1 MCLRI
6 LIVARVLGA
15 CLRFRA
21 LVWRVCVFFVEAIGV
36 VCAPRLLFTC
46 WGVGACLS
54 CECVIWGVWL
64 IVAGFHVG
72 VRGKAAGRVV
82 RCGAKPGGCRLTG
95 ADGELT
101 PHFASVAEGE
111 AFLAEQEAAQ
121 RGGFTA
127 GAGDGEAKTATLT
140 ECGDGSGLAV
150 DAAGRWYRDD
160 ELVENMVEAVRD
172 DGETVVLTG
181 DDGVS
186 VVSDGNTNIYVR
198 GGSFGDLINVGYHSD
213 YDTEDEIMSVVN
225 DARVDRAFGLVVS
238 QVGGDASIR
247 VMGDY
252 VEPGNPTHVTPS
264 YVEDLW
270 NRASVG
276 VASGETKIVSM
287 MGEARVG
294 MLTGKARVGQMSGE
308 SRINTVESG
317 GGVNYM
323 LGRAHVGEV
332 RSHRREDGY
341 MEHGRIGT
349 MTGEAS
355 VEIVRDS
362 GFVGEVRERAS
373 VHGVFSGGRV
383 MEVKDDARVNMVV
396 SGGVVEHVTDNARVG
411 EVWRGGGVDKVDGKG
426 AAVMNV
432 GSGGRVGLVTGGA
445 TVVDVGSSDASEA
458 CVVGSVDS
466 SSKVSLI
473 DCWADVTYECGESN
487 MSPAR
492 AREFVAKR
500 LHDDATG
507 IGGECLARAN
517 GDNPYSRSNVRLRVR
532 DAQGRVVDVPDV
544 DGVLRE
550 LVEVDDDER
559 EMMWEHMMGSPDSNR

>member
-1 MCLRI
+1 M
-6 LIVARVLGA
+6 
-15 CLRFRA
+15 
-21 LVWRVCVFFVEAIGV
+21 WRVCVFFVVAIGV
-36 VCAPRLLFTC
+36 VCAPRLLFSC

-82 RCGAKPGGCRLTG
+82 RCGAKPGGCRLVG
-95 ADGELT
+95 ADGEPV

-111 AFLAEQEAAQ
+111 AFLAERGAAS

-127 GAGDGEAKTATLT
+127 GAGDGEAKTAALT

-150 DAAGRWYRDD
+150 DAAGRWYRDGA
-160 ELVENMVEAVRD
+160 LVENMVEAVRED
-172 DGETVVLTG
+172 DETVVLTG

-198 GGSFGDLINVGYHSD
+198 GGSFGDLVNVGYHTD
-213 YDTEDEIMSVVN
+213 YGYDDEIMSVVN

-270 NRASVG
+270 NRASVD
-276 VASGETKIVSM
+276 VTSGETKIVSM

-294 MLTGKARVGQMSGE
+294 TLGGKSRVGQMSGE

-317 GGVNYM
+317 NGVNYM

-355 VEIVRDS
+355 VEIVRKE

-373 VHGVFSGGRV
+373 VHSVFSGGRV
-383 MEVKDDARVNMVV
+383 MEIKDDARVNMVV

-411 EVWRGGGVDKVDGKG
+411 EVWRGGSVDKVDGKG

-432 GSGGRVGLVTGGA
+432 GSGGRVGAVTGGA
-445 TVVDVGSSDASEA
+445 TVVDAGSSDATEP
-458 CVVGSVDS
+458 CVVESVDS

-487 MSPAR
+487 VSPAR
-492 AREFVAKR
+492 AREFVVKR
-500 LHDDATG
+500 LSDDATG
-507 IGGECLARAN
+507 IGSACLERAN

-532 DAQGRVVDVPDV
+532 DADGRVVDVPDV
-544 DGVLRE
+544 DGVLRD

-559 EMMWEHMMGSPDSNR
+559 EMMWESMMGSPDSK

>member
-1 MCLRI
+1 MSGKTPRPAAWGFLLPARGCSGATL
-6 LIVARVLGA
+6 ARVPPRGA
-15 CLRFRA
+15 RF
-21 LVWRVCVFFVEAIGV
+21 LVDIVVVLVCSRVSCGGLFCPARGLVFLWWCGGF
-36 VCAPRLLFTC
+36 L
-46 WGVGACLS
+46 
-54 CECVIWGVWL
+54 
-64 IVAGFHVG
+64 VAVKWHVNDE
-72 VRGKAAGRVV
+72 K
-82 RCGAKPGGCRLTG
+82 KPGKCSAGAGKCPFG
-95 ADGELT
+95 ADT
-101 PHFASVAEGE
+101 PHFGTKRE
-111 AFLAEQEAAQ
+111 AEAAAEELIA
-121 RGGFTA
+121 RESAGF
-127 GAGDGEAKTATLT
+127 GGEAKTAALT

-150 DAAGRWYRDD
+150 DAAGRWYRDGA
-160 ELVENMVEAVRD
+160 LVENMVEAVRED
-172 DGETVVLTG
+172 DETVVLAG

-198 GGSFGDLINVGYHSD
+198 GGSFGDLVNVGYHTD
-213 YDTEDEIMSVVN
+213 YGYDDEIMSVVN

-270 NRASVG
+270 NRASVD

-294 MLTGKARVGQMSGE
+294 TLGGKARVGQMSGE

-323 LGRAHVGEV
+323 LGSAHVGEV
-332 RSHRREDGY
+332 RSHRREDGH
-341 MEHGRIGT
+341 MEYGRIGT

-373 VHGVFSGGRV
+373 VHSVFSGGRV
-383 MEVKDDARVNMVV
+383 MEIKDDARVNMVV

-411 EVWRGGGVDKVDGKG
+411 EVWRGGSVDKVDGKG

-432 GSGGRVGLVTGGA
+432 GSGGRVGAVTGGA
-445 TVVDVGSSDASEA
+445 TVVDAGSSDATEP
-458 CVVGSVDS
+458 CVVESVDS

-487 MSPAR
+487 VSPAR
-492 AREFVAKR
+492 AREFVVKR
-500 LHDDATG
+500 LSDDATG
-507 IGGECLARAN
+507 IGSACLERAN

-532 DAQGRVVDVPDV
+532 DADGRVVDVPDV
-544 DGVLRE
+544 DGVLRD
-550 LVEVDDDER
+550 LVEVDDER
-559 EMMWEHMMGSPDSNR
+559 EMMWESMMGSPDSK

>member
-1 MCLRI
+1 M
-6 LIVARVLGA
+6 
-15 CLRFRA
+15 
-21 LVWRVCVFFVEAIGV
+21 
-36 VCAPRLLFTC
+36 
-46 WGVGACLS
+46 
-54 CECVIWGVWL
+54 
-64 IVAGFHVG
+64 VAGFHVG

-82 RCGAKPGGCRLTG
+82 RCGAKPGGCRLMG
-95 ADGELT
+95 ADGEPV

-127 GAGDGEAKTATLT
+127 GAGDGEAKTAALT

-150 DAAGRWYRDD
+150 DAAGRWYRDGA
-160 ELVENMVEAVRD
+160 LVENMVEVVRD
-172 DGETVVLTG
+172 DDVVVVLSG
-181 DDGVS
+181 DDGAS
-186 VVSDGNTNIYVR
+186 IISNGNTNVYVLR
-198 GGSFGDLINVGYHSD
+198 GSFGNFINVGYHTD
-213 YDTEDEIMSVVN
+213 YDNEEETMSVVN
-225 DARVDRAFGLVVS
+225 NARVDRAFGLVVNE
-238 QVGGDASIR
+238 VGGDASIG

-270 NRASVG
+270 NRASVD
-276 VASGETKIVSM
+276 VAAGATRILNM
-287 MGEARVG
+287 RGDARVG
-294 MLTGKARVGQMSGE
+294 TLGGKARVGHMSGE

-317 GGVNYM
+317 NGVNYM
-323 LGRAHVGEV
+323 SGRAHVGEV

-349 MTGEAS
+349 ITGEAS

-432 GSGGRVGLVTGGA
+432 GSGGRVGAVAGGA
-445 TVVDVGSSDASEA
+445 TVVDAGSPDATEP

-466 SSKVSLI
+466 SSKVSLL
-473 DCWADVTYECGESN
+473 DCYADVTYECGESN
-487 MSPAR
+487 VSPAR
-492 AREFVAKR
+492 AREFVVKR
-500 LHDDATG
+500 LSDDATG
-507 IGGECLARAN
+507 IGSACLERAN

-532 DAQGRVVDVPDV
+532 DAEGRVVDVPDV
-544 DGVLRE
+544 DGVLRD
-550 LVEVDDDER
+550 LVEVDDNER
-559 EMMWEHMMGSPDSNR
+559 ELMWESMMGSPDSSR

>member
-1 MCLRI
+1 M
-6 LIVARVLGA
+6 
-15 CLRFRA
+15 
-21 LVWRVCVFFVEAIGV
+21 
-36 VCAPRLLFTC
+36 
-46 WGVGACLS
+46 GACLS
-54 CECVIWGVWL
+54 CEYVILGVWL

-72 VRGKAAGRVV
+72 VRGNAAGRVV
-82 RCGAKPGGCRLTG
+82 RCGAKPGGCRLMG
-95 ADGELT
+95 ADGEPV

-111 AFLAEQEAAQ
+111 AFLAERDSRA

-127 GAGDGEAKTATLT
+127 GAGDGEAKTAALT

-150 DAAGRWYRDD
+150 DAAGRWYRDGV
-160 ELVENMVEAVRD
+160 LVEDMVEAVSD
-172 DGETVVLTG
+172 EGDETVVLAG
-181 DDGVS
+181 DDGQS
-186 VVSDGNTNIYVR
+186 VVSDGNTNVR
-198 GGSFGDLINVGYHSD
+198 INGGTFGDLVNVGYHTD
-213 YDTEDEIMSVVN
+213 YENEEEIMSVVN

-270 NRASVG
+270 NRASVD
-276 VASGETKIVSM
+276 VTSGETKIVSM

-323 LGRAHVGEV
+323 LGSAHVGEV

-349 MTGEAS
+349 MAGEAS
-355 VEIVRDS
+355 VEIVRKE
-362 GFVGEVRERAS
+362 GFVGEVRERAR

-396 SGGVVEHVTDNARVG
+396 SGGVVEHVTGDARVG
-411 EVWRGGGVDKVDGKG
+411 EVWRGGIVDKVEGKG

-432 GSGGRVGLVTGGA
+432 GSGGRVGAVTGGA

-458 CVVGSVDS
+458 CVVESVDS

-473 DCWADVTYECGESN
+473 DCWADVTYECGEVDV
-487 MSPAR
+487 SPAR
-492 AREFVAKR
+492 AREFVVKR
-500 LHDDATG
+500 LSDDATG
-507 IGGECLARAN
+507 IGGACLERAN
-517 GDNPYSRSNVRLRVR
+517 GDNPFERSNVRLRVR
-532 DAQGRVVDVPDV
+532 DAEGRVVDVPDV
-544 DGVLRE
+544 DGVLCC

-559 EMMWEHMMGSPDSNR
+559 ELMWESMMGSPDSIR

>member
-1 MCLRI
+1 M
-6 LIVARVLGA
+6 
-15 CLRFRA
+15 
-21 LVWRVCVFFVEAIGV
+21 EASLLAGWGV
-36 VCAPRLLFTC
+36 VRVF
-46 WGVGACLS
+46 LS
-54 CECVIWGVWL
+54 CPVFVSLFVVRVWL

-82 RCGAKPGGCRLTG
+82 RCSAKAGGCRLTG
-95 ADGELT
+95 ADGEPT
-101 PHFASVAEGE
+101 PHFSSLAEGE

-121 RGGFTA
+121 RGGFT
-127 GAGDGEAKTATLT
+127 GSVCEAPVLTAC
-140 ECGDGSGLAV
+140 EDGSGLAV
-150 DAAGRWYRDD
+150 DAAGRWYRDGA
-160 ELVENMVEAVRD
+160 LVEDMVEAVRD
-172 DGETVVLTG
+172 DDETVVLTG
-181 DDGVS
+181 DDGAS
-186 VVSDGNTNIYVR
+186 VISNGNTNIYVR

-213 YDTEDEIMSVVN
+213 YDAEDEIMSVVN

-270 NRASVG
+270 NRASVD
-276 VASGETKIVSM
+276 VASGKTKIVSM

-323 LGRAHVGEV
+323 LGSAHVGEV
-332 RSHRREDGY
+332 RSHRREDGH
-341 MEHGRIGT
+341 MEYGRIGT

-362 GFVGEVRERAS
+362 GFVGEVRECAS
-373 VHGVFSGGRV
+373 VHGVFSGGCV

-432 GSGGRVGLVTGGA
+432 GSGGRVGTVTGGA
-445 TVVDVGSSDASEA
+445 TVVDVGSSDATEA
-458 CVVGSVDS
+458 CVVESVDS

-473 DCWADVTYECGESN
+473 DCYADVTYECGESN
-487 MSPAR
+487 VSPAR
-492 AREFVAKR
+492 AREFVVRR

-507 IGGECLARAN
+507 IGSACLERAN
-517 GDNPYSRSNVRLRVR
+517 GDNPFERSNVRLRVR

-544 DGVLRE
+544 DGVLSA
-550 LVEVDDDER
+550 LTEVDDDER
-559 EMMWEHMMGSPDSNR
+559 EMMWESMMGSTDSK

>member
-1 MCLRI
+1 M
-6 LIVARVLGA
+6 
-15 CLRFRA
+15 
-21 LVWRVCVFFVEAIGV
+21 
-36 VCAPRLLFTC
+36 
-46 WGVGACLS
+46 
-54 CECVIWGVWL
+54 
-64 IVAGFHVG
+64 AGFHVG
-72 VRGKAAGRVV
+72 VRGNAAGRVV
-82 RCGAKPGGCRLTG
+82 RCGAKPGGCRLMG
-95 ADGELT
+95 ADGAPV
-101 PHFASVAEGE
+101 PHFGSVEEGE

-127 GAGDGEAKTATLT
+127 GAGDGEAKAPALT
-140 ECGDGSGLAV
+140 ECGDSSGLAV
-150 DAAGRWYRDD
+150 DAAGRWYRDG
-160 ELVENMVEAVRD
+160 ELIESMVEAVRD
-172 DGETVVLTG
+172 DDETVVLAS
-181 DDGVS
+181 DDGQS
-186 VVSDGNTNIYVR
+186 VVSNGNTNIYVR
-198 GGSFGDLINVGYHSD
+198 GGSFGDLVNVGYHTD
-213 YDTEDEIMSVVN
+213 YEYDDEIMSVVN

-270 NRASVG
+270 NRASVD

-294 MLTGKARVGQMSGE
+294 TLTGKARVGQMSGE

-317 GGVNYM
+317 NGVNYM
-323 LGRAHVGEV
+323 LGSAHVGEV

-355 VEIVRDS
+355 VEIVRKE
-362 GFVGEVRERAS
+362 GFVGEVRDRAS

-411 EVWRGGGVDKVDGKG
+411 EVWRGGSVDKVDGKG

-432 GSGGRVGLVTGGA
+432 GSGGRVGLVTRGA
-445 TVVDVGSSDASEA
+445 TVVDVGSSDATEA
-458 CVVGSVDS
+458 CVVELVDS
-466 SSKVSLI
+466 RSKVSLL
-473 DCWADVTYECGESN
+473 DCHADVTYECGEVGV
-487 MSPAR
+487 SPAR
-492 AREFVAKR
+492 AREFVVKR

-507 IGGECLARAN
+507 IGSACLERAN
-517 GDNPYSRSNVRLRVR
+517 GDNPFERSNVRLRVR
-532 DAQGRVVDVPDV
+532 DADGRVVDVPDV
-544 DGVLRE
+544 DGVLRD

-559 EMMWEHMMGSPDSNR
+559 ELMWESMMGSADSK

>member
-1 MCLRI
+1 M
-6 LIVARVLGA
+6 
-15 CLRFRA
+15 
-21 LVWRVCVFFVEAIGV
+21 
-36 VCAPRLLFTC
+36 
-46 WGVGACLS
+46 
-54 CECVIWGVWL
+54 
-64 IVAGFHVG
+64 VAGFHVG

-82 RCGAKPGGCRLTG
+82 RCGAKPGGCRLMG
-95 ADGELT
+95 ADGEPV
-101 PHFASVAEGE
+101 PHFASLSEGE

-127 GAGDGEAKTATLT
+127 SVGEAPVLTA
-140 ECGDGSGLAV
+140 CGDGSGLAV
-150 DAAGRWYRDD
+150 DAAGRWYRDGA
-160 ELVENMVEAVRD
+160 LVGGMVEAVRED
-172 DGETVVLTG
+172 DETVVLAG

-198 GGSFGDLINVGYHSD
+198 GGSFGDLVNVGYHTD
-213 YDTEDEIMSVVN
+213 YGYDDEIMSVVN

-238 QVGGDASIR
+238 QVGGDASIG

-252 VEPGNPTHVTPS
+252 VYPGNPTHVTPS

-270 NRASVG
+270 NRASVD
-276 VASGETKIVSM
+276 VVSGETKIVSM
-287 MGEARVG
+287 MGDARVG
-294 MLTGKARVGQMSGE
+294 TLGGKARVGQMSGE

-317 GGVNYM
+317 NGVNYM
-323 LGRAHVGEV
+323 SGRAHVGEV

-355 VEIVRDS
+355 VEIVRNS

-411 EVWRGGGVDKVDGKG
+411 EVWRGGSVDKVDGKG

-432 GSGGRVGLVTGGA
+432 GSGGRVGTVTGGA

-458 CVVGSVDS
+458 CVVESVDS
-466 SSKVSLI
+466 SSKVSLL
-473 DCWADVTYECGESN
+473 DCYADVTYECGESN
-487 MSPAR
+487 VSPAR
-492 AREFVAKR
+492 AREFVVKR
-500 LHDDATG
+500 LSDDATG

-544 DGVLRE
+544 DGVLSA
-550 LVEVDDDER
+550 LTEVDDDER
-559 EMMWEHMMGSPDSNR
+559 ELMWESMMGSPDSNR

>member
-1 MCLRI
+1 M
-6 LIVARVLGA
+6 
-15 CLRFRA
+15 
-21 LVWRVCVFFVEAIGV
+21 
-36 VCAPRLLFTC
+36 
-46 WGVGACLS
+46 
-54 CECVIWGVWL
+54 
-64 IVAGFHVG
+64 VAGFHVG

-95 ADGELT
+95 ADGEPT
-101 PHFASVAEGE
+101 PHFSSLSEGE
-111 AFLAEQEAAQ
+111 AFLAEQESAQ

-127 GAGDGEAKTATLT
+127 GAGDGEAKTAALT

-150 DAAGRWYRDD
+150 DAAGRWYRDGA
-160 ELVENMVEAVRD
+160 LVENMVETVRED
-172 DGETVVLTG
+172 DETVVLAG

-198 GGSFGDLINVGYHSD
+198 GGSFGDLVNVGYHTD
-213 YDTEDEIMSVVN
+213 YGYDDEIMSIVN

-238 QVGGDASIR
+238 QVGGDASIG

-270 NRASVG
+270 NRASVD
-276 VASGETKIVSM
+276 VVSGETKIVSM

-294 MLTGKARVGQMSGE
+294 TLGGKSRVGQMSGE
-308 SRINTVESG
+308 SRINTVESSN
-317 GGVNYM
+317 GVNYM
-323 LGRAHVGEV
+323 LGHARVGEV

-373 VHGVFSGGRV
+373 IHGVFSGGRV

-396 SGGVVEHVTDNARVG
+396 SGGVVEHVTGDARVG
-411 EVWRGGGVDKVDGKG
+411 EVWRGGSVDKVDGKG

-432 GSGGRVGLVTGGA
+432 GSGGRVGAVAGGA
-445 TVVDVGSSDASEA
+445 TVVDAGSSDATEP

-466 SSKVSLI
+466 SSKVSLL
-473 DCWADVTYECGESN
+473 DCYADVTYECGESN
-487 MSPAR
+487 VSPAR
-492 AREFVAKR
+492 AREFVVKR
-500 LHDDATG
+500 LSDDATG
-507 IGGECLARAN
+507 IGSACLERAN

-544 DGVLRE
+544 DGVLSA
-550 LVEVDDDER
+550 LTEVDDDER
-559 EMMWEHMMGSPDSNR
+559 KLMWESMMGSPDSNR